1 MLGQLLRIVYLTQ
14 TQPENN
20 HAKLLIFSV
29 PVIGSSVLET
39 AHKHRTVDLKYM
51 IIYMYIMYMYLYIY
65 RFDHTH
71 IHIYGYIIIYNYLY
85 IYILHI
91 YIYVY
96 IMYPPF
102 L

>member
-1 MLGQLLRIVYLTQ
+1 MLGQLLCIVYLTQ

-51 IIYMYIMYMYLYIY
+51 FIYMYIMYI
-65 RFDHTH
+65 
-71 IHIYGYIIIYNYLY
+71 YLY
-85 IYILHI
+85 IYIDLIIHI
-91 YIYVY
+91 YIYMD
-96 IMYPPF
+96 I
-102 L
+102 